1 MSFQPVS
8 EEEVKSIVLKSKP
21 TTCSLDPI
29 PTNLL
34 FECID
39 IVLPSLTKIINDSL
53 ISGNFP
59 NSFKTAVVKPLLKK
73 ISLDSNNLKNYRPVS
88 NLSFFSKILEKIV
101 LKQLLAYL
109 NSHDLICQSQS
120 AYRPFHS
127 TETALL
133 KVSNDVLC
141 SLDEGNVSILTL
153 LDLSAAFDTIDHSIL
168 LSRLNKL
175 YGISGSALD
184 WFASYLL
191 GRTQTVLV
199 DGKTSHPASLSFGVP
214 QGSVLGPIMFILY
227 TKPVTSLIHSHAIS
241 CQSFADDTQ
250 LYDSTSPQK
259 ASVSIQSLESCI
271 GKVKSWMTT
280 NKLKLNDDKTEALLF
295 SKKTTSVSL
304 PSSIHVGE
312 VDIAFA
318 PSARNLGFMI
328 TCDMSLDKHVSAM
341 CRSAYYELRKLS
353 AIRHYLS
360 THTTVTLV
368 CAFVLSKLD
377 YCNSLLSGCPQY
389 LINKLQR
396 VQNSAARLI
405 FHAKKHDHAT
415 PLLRSLHW
423 LPVQARI
430 EYKLSTLCY
439 KFFAGHAPVYMSQ
452 LLSPYTPR
460 RQLRSSSDNRILTV
474 PKINTKTYG
483 ARTFSHAA
491 AVHWNSLPHSIRH
504 AKSLSA
510 FKRSLKTHLFNKH
523 LPADL

>member
-1 MSFQPVS
+1 M
-8 EEEVKSIVLKSKP
+8 
-21 TTCSLDPI
+21 
-29 PTNLL
+29 
-34 FECID
+34 
-39 IVLPSLTKIINDSL
+39 
-53 ISGNFP
+53 
-59 NSFKTAVVKPLLKK
+59 
-73 ISLDSNNLKNYRPVS
+73 KNYRPVS
-88 NLSFFSKILEKIV
+88 NLSFFSKVLEKIV

-127 TETALL
+127 TETALV
-133 KVSNDVLC
+133 KVCSDVLS

-168 LSRLNKL
+168 LSRLNTL

-199 DGKTSHPASLSFGVP
+199 DGQTSHPASLSFGVP

-227 TKPVTSLIHSHAIS
+227 TKPVSSLTHTHAIS
-241 CQSFADDTQ
+241 SQSFADDTQ
-250 LYDSTSPQK
+250 LYDSTTPQNVS
-259 ASVSIQSLESCI
+259 ASIQSLESCI
-271 GKVKSWMTT
+271 GEVKSWMTT

-304 PSSIHVGE
+304 PQSVHVGD
-312 VDIAFA
+312 VDISFA

-328 TCDMSLDKHVSAM
+328 TSDMSLDKHVSTM
-341 CRSAYYELRKLS
+341 CKSAYYELRKLS

-360 THTTVTLV
+360 THTAVTLV
-368 CAFVLSKLD
+368 CAFVLSRLD
-377 YCNSLLSGCPQY
+377 YCNALLSGCPQY

-405 FHAKKHDHAT
+405 FKARKHDHVT

-430 EYKLSTLCY
+430 EYKLSSLCY
-439 KFFAGHAPVYMSQ
+439 NFFTGHSPAYMSQ
-452 LLSPYTPR
+452 LLSPYIPR
-460 RQLRSSSDNRILTV
+460 RQLRSSSDSRILIV

-491 AVHWNSLPHSIRH
+491 AVQWNSLPHSIRH

-510 FKRSLKTHLFNKH
+510 FKRSLKTYLFNKH
-523 LPADL
+523 LSSDL